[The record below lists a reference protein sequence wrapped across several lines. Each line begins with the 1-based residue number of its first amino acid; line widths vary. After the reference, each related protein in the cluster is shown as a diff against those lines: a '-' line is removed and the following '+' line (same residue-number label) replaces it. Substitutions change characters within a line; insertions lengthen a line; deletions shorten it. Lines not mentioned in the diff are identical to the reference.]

1 MKADIAELTQN
12 KLDKSAYTPYD
23 DTEIKADIQE
33 MQGGITSLANT
44 VNGKADVS
52 ALENK
57 ADKSEL
63 FSKEYAELKNTP
75 DLTVYA
81 TKE

>member
-1 MKADIAELTQN
+1 
-12 KLDKSAYTPYD
+12 
-23 DTEIKADIQE
+23 

-44 VNGKADVS
+44 VNGKAD
-52 ALENK
+52 
-57 ADKSEL
+57 KSEL
-63 FSKEYAELKNTP
+63 FSKEYAELKNAP